1 MGSFTPIII
10 FWYVFPVIVLF
21 ACNFLRSSLS
31 LIRKFNL
38 KTADLTVPFL
48 FIGLNE
54 LSRKIYGHSVLP
66 YFMIAVLVLGIGV
79 TVFHAY
85 YYGEIIYSRYF
96 KMFWRLV
103 FLLSMV
109 LYATM
114 IVLTVIHFLR

>member
-1 MGSFTPIII
+1 MGSFSPIII

-38 KTADLTVPFL
+38 KTPDLSVPFL

-54 LSRKIYGHSVLP
+54 LSKEIYGHSIIP
-66 YFMIAVLVLGIGV
+66 YFLIAICVLGIGV
-79 TVFHAY
+79 TVFHKH
-85 YYGEIIYSRYF
+85 YYGEIVYSRFF

-109 LYATM
+109 LYATL
-114 IVLTVIHFLR
+114 IVLTVFHFMN